1 MHVSQQQVGMQRIE
15 IERRERVDWCALA
28 GDAWNNDNGC
38 LVDRFL
44 KILNLFLTFE
54 EFFF

>member
-15 IERRERVDWCALA
+15 IERRERVDWCTLA
-28 GDAWNNDNGC
+28 SDAWNNDNGC

>member
-44 KILNLFLTFE
+44 KILNLFLTSE
-54 EFFF
+54 EIF

>member
-15 IERRERVDWCALA
+15 IERRERVDWCNLA
-28 GDAWNNDNGC
+28 GDAWNYDNGC